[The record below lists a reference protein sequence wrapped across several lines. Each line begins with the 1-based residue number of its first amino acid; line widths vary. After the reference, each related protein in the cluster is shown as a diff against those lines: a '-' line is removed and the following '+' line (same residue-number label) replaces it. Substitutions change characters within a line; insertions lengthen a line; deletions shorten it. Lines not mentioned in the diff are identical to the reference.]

1 MEELY
6 GSFNANTGEW
16 SDGLVAVLVRDAV
29 SDTSEN
35 KKWVVF
41 DGPVDATWI
50 ENMNTVLDD
59 NKMLCLANGER
70 IKLPPTMTMLFE
82 VQDLKVASPAT
93 VSRCGMVYL
102 EPVHLGWKPLITS
115 WAEHFKKKYPAYSH
129 NLAKWTADICEKAL
143 PFIREECKEAPGI
156 PSLDANLVSSFLRM
170 LSTFI
175 SPRHGFKLEDGKD
188 GAKDANSK
196 LEKGKTDKHNQALA
210 RMYCAFSAVWSLGAN
225 LHEASRR
232 KFQDFLRIPL
242 QAFCPELPDND
253 LYTVCINDKEAA
265 EPPSSGK
272 EPSASVA
279 AMPRNKELSHSSGSG
294 PSRGMASVNSGAASI
309 GSWINQRMS
318 EVTAMT
324 DPHKL
329 FWQPKEA
336 SAAVPGSVRGSKA
349 PKAKGEKS
357 ALAAA
362 LRSRGGAPAP
372 TSEAKQTSTA
382 DVGGEA
388 ADAAQ

>member
-1 MEELY
+1 
-6 GSFNANTGEW
+6 
-16 SDGLVAVLVRDAV
+16 
-29 SDTSEN
+29 
-35 KKWVVF
+35 
-41 DGPVDATWI
+41 
-50 ENMNTVLDD
+50 VLDD

-70 IKLPPTMTMLFE
+70 IKLPPTMTILFE

-253 LYTVCINDKEAA
+253 LYTVCINDKEATFVPISDIVPEFVYDGSVPFFNILVPTEETTIQRLLVENLMHGGFHA
-265 EPPSSGK
+265 LFAGETGVGKSVGIQQFLNSAGENFAVSSANFSAQTSSGNVVDFC
-272 EPSASVA
+272 E
-279 AMPRNKELSHSSGSG
+279 
-294 PSRGMASVNSGAASI
+294 
-309 GSWINQRMS
+309 NQLER
-318 EVTAMT
+318 
-324 DPHKL
+324 KRKNL
-329 FWQPKEA
+329 
-336 SAAVPGSVRGSKA
+336 
-349 PKAKGEKS
+349 
-357 ALAAA
+357 L
-362 LRSRGGAPAP
+362 GAPAGK
-372 TSEAKQTSTA
+372 TMLIFVDEHQLALAGEIWRAAANRASST
-382 DVGGEA
+382 GH
-388 ADAAQ
+388 